1 MKNTFTIFFLFTA
14 SLVHA
19 QDLTGIWQGHFRST
33 NLETKSTLF
42 DQRYKFEVQIAQ
54 KDKQFEAITYSYLSS
69 IFYGKAEAKG
79 TVNPK
84 TGKVLLQEGKL
95 VEVRMTMGDVACVMT
110 CFLQYSKNGDD
121 EFLEGSYGSMN
132 VKDSSNCGRG
142 TIFLRKVAE
151 SDFYTEPFVAR
162 REKEIEKEKAAPPGS
177 TVTGTELAKNHPGPA
192 RKPVRKPVNA
202 TRNPAVAATTPAHHP
217 SGTSGTGKSGTGTS
231 GTGTTANK
239 APSRPPA
246 APGAIK
252 PASGATAG
260 SKPHTVPHARPPAV
274 REPALAK
281 VEMERPSTSVVPIH
295 TDSGIRDHV
304 DASIIPDVL
313 ISRSNELV
321 RTITVNSNEVTLSI
335 YDDGVIDHD
344 TVSVYVDKMQVI
356 GHRMLTD
363 KAIVVKLHL
372 DESKSYHEVVMVA
385 DNEGDIPPNTSLMIV
400 KAGDQQYEVRISSN
414 EQKNAVVVFRYSK
427 NK

>member
-1 MKNTFTIFFLFTA
+1 MRNTLTLLLLFTA
-14 SLVHA
+14 SLVRA

-33 NLETKSTLF
+33 NLEARSTIF

-69 IFYGKAEAKG
+69 IFYGKAEARG
-79 TVNPK
+79 TVNAK

-95 VEVRMTMGDVACVMT
+95 IELRMTDGGGPCVMT
-110 CFLQYSKNGDD
+110 CLLQYSKYGDD

-142 TIFLRKVAE
+142 TIFLRKVPV

-162 REKEIEKEKAAPPGS
+162 REKEIEKEK
-177 TVTGTELAKNHPGPA
+177 TVTGKDLAKNHAEPSGA
-192 RKPVRKPVNA
+192 PVRHPGGS
-202 TRNPAVAATTPAHHP
+202 PSTPAHP
-217 SGTSGTGKSGTGTS
+217 SRTPATGIRPTAPPSNRVA
-231 GTGTTANK
+231 ANK
-239 APSRPPA
+239 PPSTAGKPRSTAGTKKPPSATETNKPPA
-246 APGAIK
+246 G
-252 PASGATAG
+252 GATAG
-260 SKPHTVPHARPPAV
+260 GGKARAPVV

-281 VEMERPSTSVVPIH
+281 VETEKPANTDVPIR
-295 TDSGIRDHV
+295 TDAGIQGHV
-304 DASIIPDVL
+304 DPTIIPDVL
-313 ISRSNELV
+313 VSRSNELV
-321 RTITVNSNEVTLSI
+321 KTLTVNTNEVTLSI

-344 TVSVYVDKMQVI
+344 TVSVYVDKIQVI

-414 EQKNAVVVFRYSK
+414 EQKNAVVVFKYSK

>member
-1 MKNTFTIFFLFTA
+1 MRQPFTIFFLFTA

-19 QDLTGIWQGHFRST
+19 QDLTGIWQGHFRNT
-33 NLETKSTLF
+33 NLEARSTIF

-54 KDKQFEAITYSYLSS
+54 KDKRFEAITYSYLSS

-95 VEVRMTMGDVACVMT
+95 IELRMTMGDVACVMT
-110 CFLQYSKNGDD
+110 CFLQYTKYGDD

-142 TIFLRKVAE
+142 TIFLRKVPA

-162 REKEIEKEKAAPPGS
+162 REKEIEKEKTAPPGL
-177 TVTGTELAKNHPGPA
+177 TRA
-192 RKPVRKPVNA
+192 PVRKPVN
-202 TRNPAVAATTPAHHP
+202 TTKNPPVAANTPAHRP
-217 SGTSGTGKSGTGTS
+217 TGTPS
-231 GTGTTANK
+231 TATPPTGTAATK
-239 APSRPPA
+239 APSRAPA
-246 APGAIK
+246 AAGTNK
-252 PASGATAG
+252 PASGGATAG
-260 SKPHTVPHARPPAV
+260 TKPHTTQHPRPHANPPTV

-281 VEMERPSTSVVPIH
+281 VETERPATAGAPIH
-295 TDSGIRDHV
+295 TDSGIKDHV
-304 DASIIPDVL
+304 DATIIPDVL

-344 TVSVYVDKMQVI
+344 TVSVFVDKMKVI
-356 GHRMLTD
+356 DHRMLTD

-414 EQKNAVVVFRYSK
+414 EQKNAVVVFKYSK
-427 NK
+427 NNNVHP

>member
-1 MKNTFTIFFLFTA
+1 MRQPFTIFFLFTA

-19 QDLTGIWQGHFRST
+19 QDLTGIWQGHFRNT
-33 NLETKSTLF
+33 NLEARSTIF

-95 VEVRMTMGDVACVMT
+95 VELRMTMGDVACVMT
-110 CFLQYSKNGDD
+110 CFLQYSKYGDD

-142 TIFLRKVAE
+142 TIFLRKVPV

-162 REKEIEKEKAAPPGS
+162 REKEIEKEKAAPPG
-177 TVTGTELAKNHPGPA
+177 LARA
-192 RKPVRKPVNA
+192 PVKKPVNTTTNSPVA
-202 TRNPAVAATTPAHHP
+202 TNTPPHHATGTPPTGTPRTGTARTGTPA
-217 SGTSGTGKSGTGTS
+217 T
-231 GTGTTANK
+231 K
-239 APSRPPA
+239 APSG
-246 APGAIK
+246 APVVAGTKK
-252 PASGATAG
+252 PASGGATAG
-260 SKPHTVPHARPPAV
+260 RRPTVK
-274 REPALAK
+274 EPALAK
-281 VEMERPSTSVVPIH
+281 VEMERPATAGVPIH
-295 TDSGIRDHV
+295 TDSGIKDHV
-304 DASIIPDVL
+304 DATIIPDVL

-344 TVSVYVDKMQVI
+344 TVSVFVDKMKVI
-356 GHRMLTD
+356 DHRMLTD

-385 DNEGDIPPNTSLMIV
+385 DNEGDIPPNTSLMFV

-414 EQKNAVVVFRYSK
+414 EQKNAVVVFKYSK
-427 NK
+427 NNNVHP